1 MKKFVKKVLK
11 RVAYHPTKD
20 KKHRLTVNK
29 KERWPTTS
37 KEKKTNKFFR
47 MAGCSGLAG
56 WLLWLGWLWLSVPS
70 APAESAAPLQGP
82 TRAPCRNHSQY
93 VMPWFANND
102 LLVCKW
108 CSAWHSNQVPE
119 LQLGFSN
126 EVSLRLSNLWVNRFF
141 EMAWQLVAV
150 LVITEFWGFSVVWS
164 R

>member
-70 APAESAAPLQGP
+70 ARRVRSPVTRPHKGPMSKPLAVRHAMAREQSP
-82 TRAPCRNHSQY
+82 TG
-93 VMPWFANND
+93 
-102 LLVCKW
+102 L
-108 CSAWHSNQVPE
+108 QVVQC
-119 LQLGFSN
+119 L
-126 EVSLRLSNLWVNRFF
+126 
-141 EMAWQLVAV
+141 A
-150 LVITEFWGFSVVWS
+150 
-164 R
+164 